1 MDASRIL
8 ALLQQIENGKVS
20 PEQALHQLEHMPF
33 VDLGFARIDH
43 HRALRQGMPEVVFGE
58 SKTADQIV
66 SIGRELIRGDSP
78 LLVTRVAADK
88 AQLVQQQLPELEYDA
103 VARVLV
109 HLQPG
114 EDTWHGNPVVI
125 VTAGTSDLPVAEEA
139 CQTLRVARVPVA
151 RVYDAGVAGLHRVVG
166 DLPKL
171 GAAPAVIV
179 VAGMEGALPSVIG
192 GLIRAPIVAVP
203 TSVGYGS
210 ALHGFTALFGMLSSC
225 AAGLTVVNIDNGFGA
240 AMAVLRIMYRIQ
252 TPERQPVA

>member
-1 MDASRIL
+1 MDASQIL
-8 ALLQQIENGKVS
+8 ALLREIESGKVS
-20 PEQALHQLEHMPF
+20 PEQALHHLERMPF
-33 VDLGFARIDH
+33 VDLGFARVDH

-66 SIGRELIRGDSP
+66 SIGRELIRSDGP
-78 LLVTRVAADK
+78 LLVTRVSPDK
-88 AQLVQQQLPELEYDA
+88 AVLVQQQLPELEYDP

-109 HLQPG
+109 YLQPG
-114 EDTWHGNPVVI
+114 EDKWHGSPVVV

-139 CQTLRVARVPVA
+139 CQTLSVARVPVE

-171 GAAPAVIV
+171 GEAPAVIV

-192 GLIRAPIVAVP
+192 GLIRAPIIAVP

-240 AMAVLRIMYRIQ
+240 AMAVLRILHRIQ
-252 TPERQPVA
+252 APERHPVA

>member
-1 MDASRIL
+1 
-8 ALLQQIENGKVS
+8 
-20 PEQALHQLEHMPF
+20 MPF
-33 VDLGFARIDH
+33 VDLGFARVDH

-66 SIGRELIRGDSP
+66 SIGRELIQSEGP
-78 LLVTRVAADK
+78 LLVTRVSAEK
-88 AQLVQQQLPELEYDA
+88 ALLVQQHLPELEYDA

-109 HLQPG
+109 CLQPG
-114 EDTWHGNPVVI
+114 DAKWHGSPVVV

-139 CQTLRVARVPVA
+139 CQTLRVARVPVEK
-151 RVYDAGVAGLHRVVG
+151 VYDAGVAGLHRVVG

-171 GAAPAVIV
+171 SEAPAVIV

-192 GLIRAPIVAVP
+192 GLIRAPIIAVP

-240 AMAVLRIMYRIQ
+240 AMAVLRILYRIQ
-252 TPERQPVA
+252 APERQPAA